1 MADVQMM
8 LTTADN
14 PYDPFTHWPEWYA
27 FDISHGYDTSG
38 YLARVLV
45 SSDEL
50 SQADQSTAL
59 IDAMNSII
67 LNDNSD
73 LYRIVTSSDSVVT
86 NS

>member
-14 PYDPFTHWPEWYA
+14 PYDPFTHWAEWYA

-73 LYRIVTSSDSVVT
+73 LYRIVTSSESVST